1 MTNEEIE
8 NCWRGKWFAKEHL
21 TAMIDEELNQK
32 FGGLIK
38 NENLKQSCS
47 KFIIT
52 KRSRFSFSNRRK
64 SHDRK
69 MTNHNWP
76 IWARMA
82 CIIVFDQVPRN
93 VYRGDKRAY
102 ETDSIALN
110 FALGFLRSGEI
121 NTLPFHFRATILI
134 AMCHSETLQVQQELG
149 EYISSHHFSAYE
161 TSYSLVSKALKDIQK
176 NHEERIKQFER
187 FPERN
192 HILGRQ
198 STQKEQA
205 YLKELY

>member
-1 MTNEEIE
+1 MFT
-8 NCWRGKWFAKEHL
+8 G
-21 TAMIDEELNQK
+21 NQ
-32 FGGLIK
+32 
-38 NENLKQSCS
+38 
-47 KFIIT
+47 FII
-52 KRSRFSFSNRRK
+52 FFEIF
-64 SHDRK
+64 K
-69 MTNHNWP
+69 MQNDISLN
-76 IWARMA
+76 I
-82 CIIVFDQVPRN
+82 Q
-93 VYRGDKRAY
+93 YKYERGDKRAY

-205 YLKELY
+205 

>member
-1 MTNEEIE
+1 
-8 NCWRGKWFAKEHL
+8 
-21 TAMIDEELNQK
+21 MIDEELNQK

-93 VYRGDKRAY
+93 VYRSSKNS
-102 ETDSIALN
+102 ESI
-110 FALGFLRSGEI
+110 
-121 NTLPFHFRATILI
+121 FHLI
-134 AMCHSETLQVQQELG
+134 ISPHTKLHIHS
-149 EYISSHHFSAYE
+149 
-161 TSYSLVSKALKDIQK
+161 
-176 NHEERIKQFER
+176 
-187 FPERN
+187 FP
-192 HILGRQ
+192 
-198 STQKEQA
+198 KP
-205 YLKELY
+205 

>member
-1 MTNEEIE
+1 
-8 NCWRGKWFAKEHL
+8 
-21 TAMIDEELNQK
+21 MIDEELNQK